1 MEKLVYQM
9 FILGTGECL
18 KEALKKG
25 LGGVIFFTKDIE
37 SKEQFKDLISKIK
50 SQCEIPPFLS
60 IDQEGGR
67 VERTE
72 RIHERYLSPRFAFQ
86 KGEAFLQEQ
95 TKTIADELVSYGI
108 NLNFAPCADVNT
120 NPDNPIIGERAF
132 SDKTDEVIE
141 GVRIVSET
149 YRQNGIIPCIKHYPG
164 HGDASKD
171 SHLTLPEIDLPLKE
185 MEKNHI
191 RPFREAANDNIEM
204 IMAAHLHCTCFDK
217 DIIPASLS
225 ANAIGY
231 LRNIIGYKGLI
242 ITDDMEMKGVESFGA
257 VEASIMAIL
266 AGVDI
271 ILYREANQKTIEIIE
286 AVIDMAEQNDAL
298 RRRILESNSRIEAL
312 KKQRLCLCSN
322 T

>member
-18 KEALKKG
+18 EEALKKG
-25 LGGVIFFTKDIE
+25 LGGVIFFSKDIE
-37 SKEQFKDLISKIK
+37 SKKQFKDLISNIK

-72 RIHERYLSPRFAFQ
+72 KIHKRYLSPRFAFQ
-86 KGEAFLQEQ
+86 KGEDFLREQ
-95 TKTIADELVSYGI
+95 TKTIADELVDYGI

-120 NPDNPIIGERAF
+120 NPNNPIIGERAF

-141 GVRIVSET
+141 GVRIVSGT

-171 SHLTLPEIDLPLKE
+171 SHLTLPEIDLSLEKMENIHIKPFKE
-185 MEKNHI
+185 AVK
-191 RPFREAANDNIEM
+191 DNTEM

-217 DIIPASLS
+217 DVIPASLS

-231 LRNIIGYKGLI
+231 LRNNTGYKGLI
-242 ITDDMEMKGVESFGA
+242 ITDDMEMKGVQQFGA
-257 VEASIMAIL
+257 VEASVMAIL

-271 ILYREANQKTIEIIE
+271 ILYRDAAPKTIEIIE
-286 AVIDMAEQNDAL
+286 AVIDEAKHNESLKN
-298 RRRILESNSRIEAL
+298 RILESNSRIQAL
-312 KKQRLCLCSN
+312 KKQRLRLCSKN
-322 T
+322 